1 MKAISFNDYKWHVIV
16 NPNALSAKCKI
27 YSKTVAQTLEE
38 LKIPHTKH
46 VADKCNAGIAV
57 VKDLCQQ
64 GERYFIAVGGD
75 GTVNEVVNGVFQSGV
90 PTEEVYIA
98 VIPLGTG
105 NDWTHSHQYPSAY
118 IKTMYSLD
126 QAFFIKHDVGLV
138 QTITNQQTVNQR
150 YFINIAGFGFDA
162 AIASRVNETKS
173 KVFSKTVYLLN
184 LLRVLFTHKA
194 QKIKITTDTTSF
206 TENIFTFAVG
216 ICQYNGN
223 GMRQLPMANPVDGI
237 LNTAIIKDISPF
249 EVIRNVKNLYS
260 GLHIKALKDKVVVLD
275 STFVEITVDPHV
287 LGEVEGE
294 LLQKGNYRI
303 SILPR
308 SVNMMS
314 FNKDYNNDE
323 KS

>member
-16 NPNALSAKCKI
+16 NPNALSARCKI
-27 YSKTVAQTLEE
+27 YSKTVAQKLEE

-46 VADKCNAGIAV
+46 IADKCNAGIEI
-57 VKDLCQQ
+57 VKNLCQQ
-64 GERYFIAVGGD
+64 GEKYFIAVGGD

-90 PTEEVYIA
+90 STEEVYIA

-105 NDWTHSHQYPSAY
+105 NDWTHTHQYPSTY
-118 IKTMYSLD
+118 VKTMDSLN

-138 QTITNQQTVNQR
+138 QTVINQQVASQR

-162 AIASRVNETKS
+162 SIASGVNETKS
-173 KVFSKTVYLLN
+173 KVFSKTVYLLT

-194 QKIKITTDTTSF
+194 QKIKIETEKTSF
-206 TENIFTFAVG
+206 SENIFTFAVG

-237 LNTAIIKDISPF
+237 LDTAIIKEVSPF
-249 EVIRNVKNLYS
+249 KVIRNVKRLYS
-260 GLHIKALKDKVVVLD
+260 GSHIKALKDKIIVLN
-275 STFVEITVDPHV
+275 SNTVEITAEPYV

-294 LLQKGNYRI
+294 LLQKGDYRI

-323 KS
+323 KI